1 MKKFLSLA
9 LALTLCAS
17 LAACSSGGNTSGSS
31 SGSDNTSGSGS
42 GSSSQT
48 QTSDMQYVKDK
59 GTLVVG
65 ITYFAPMD
73 YKEEGSDEWIGFDAD
88 MAKAFAESLGV
99 NVEFQEIT
107 WDYKVEELN
116 SKAIDCVW
124 NGMTL
129 SDDVMAAMGTSV
141 PYCTNYQTLIY
152 PADKA
157 TDFEGLTSL
166 EEGQT
171 LAIIGSSGSG
181 KTTLLRCLNFLETPN
196 QGTISVNGSVLFDAS
211 DPTTQRETEIR
222 KKRLHFGLVFQSF
235 NLFPQYTAL
244 QNVTLAKE
252 LLSQELPEYKQNKKA
267 ILEEIQAEGREL
279 LAKMGL
285 SDRADHYPSQ
295 LSGGQQ
301 QRVAIARALALKPD
315 ILCFDEPTSALD
327 PELTG
332 EVLKVIRSLAE
343 QKTTMIIVTHEMA
356 FARDVA
362 DEVMFMDG
370 GVIVEKGPAR
380 QVIEHPREERTR
392 QFLSRYAEN

>member
-157 TDFEGLTSL
+157 ADFEGLTSL
-166 EEGQT
+166 EGLNIAVE
-171 LAIIGSSGSG
+171 SGSAG
-181 KTTLLRCLNFLETPN
+181 E
-196 QGTISVNGSVLFDAS
+196 DA
-211 DPTTQRETEIR
+211 
-222 KKRLHFGLVFQSF
+222 
-235 NLFPQYTAL
+235 
-244 QNVTLAKE
+244 
-252 LLSQELPEYKQNKKA
+252 
-267 ILEEIQAEGREL
+267 
-279 LAKMGL
+279 
-285 SDRADHYPSQ
+285 
-295 LSGGQQ
+295 
-301 QRVAIARALALKPD
+301 ALALGATTVPVQAQSNA
-315 ILCFDEPTSALD
+315 LMEVSAGTSDAAVIDVLMAA
-327 PELTG
+327 EMTG
-332 EVLKVIRSLAE
+332 EGTSYADLIYSLNLNEAQDLPSEEYGVGFRKGSDLAE
-343 QKTTMIIVTHEMA
+343 A
-356 FARDVA
+356 FNTFWEAAYA
-362 DEVMFMDG
+362 DGTVMTAAETY
-370 GVIVEKGPAR
+370 GVQESL
-380 QVIEHPREERTR
+380 IEPD
-392 QFLSRYAEN
+392 

>member
-152 PADKA
+152 AADKA
-157 TDFEGLTSL
+157 ADFKGLTSL
-166 EEGQT
+166 EGLNIAVE
-171 LAIIGSSGSG
+171 SGSAG
-181 KTTLLRCLNFLETPN
+181 E
-196 QGTISVNGSVLFDAS
+196 DA
-211 DPTTQRETEIR
+211 
-222 KKRLHFGLVFQSF
+222 
-235 NLFPQYTAL
+235 
-244 QNVTLAKE
+244 
-252 LLSQELPEYKQNKKA
+252 
-267 ILEEIQAEGREL
+267 
-279 LAKMGL
+279 
-285 SDRADHYPSQ
+285 
-295 LSGGQQ
+295 
-301 QRVAIARALALKPD
+301 ALALGATTVPVQAQSNA
-315 ILCFDEPTSALD
+315 LMEVSAGTSDAAVIDVLMAA
-327 PELTG
+327 EMTG
-332 EVLKVIRSLAE
+332 EGTSYADLVYSLNLNDAQGLESEEYGVGFRQDSDLVDAFNTFWAE
-343 QKTTMIIVTHEMA
+343 K
-356 FARDVA
+356 VA
-362 DEVMFMDG
+362 DGTVLETATTYGLQDA
-370 GVIVEKGPAR
+370 VILE
-380 QVIEHPREERTR
+380 
-392 QFLSRYAEN
+392 

>member
-17 LAACSSGGNTSGSS
+17 LAACSSGGNTSGSG

-73 YKEEGSDEWIGFDAD
+73 YKEGGSDEWIGFDAD

-157 TDFEGLTSL
+157 ADFEGLTSL
-166 EEGQT
+166 EGLNIAVE
-171 LAIIGSSGSG
+171 SGSAG
-181 KTTLLRCLNFLETPN
+181 E
-196 QGTISVNGSVLFDAS
+196 DA
-211 DPTTQRETEIR
+211 
-222 KKRLHFGLVFQSF
+222 
-235 NLFPQYTAL
+235 
-244 QNVTLAKE
+244 
-252 LLSQELPEYKQNKKA
+252 
-267 ILEEIQAEGREL
+267 
-279 LAKMGL
+279 
-285 SDRADHYPSQ
+285 
-295 LSGGQQ
+295 
-301 QRVAIARALALKPD
+301 ALALGATTVPVQAQSNA
-315 ILCFDEPTSALD
+315 LMEVSAGTSDAAVIDVLMAA
-327 PELTG
+327 EMTG
-332 EVLKVIRSLAE
+332 EGTSYADLVYSLNLNDAQGLESEEYGVGFRQGSDLVDAFNTFWAE
-343 QKTTMIIVTHEMA
+343 K
-356 FARDVA
+356 VA
-362 DEVMFMDG
+362 DGTVLETATTYGLQDA
-370 GVIVEKGPAR
+370 VILE
-380 QVIEHPREERTR
+380 
-392 QFLSRYAEN
+392 

>member
-17 LAACSSGGNTSGSS
+17 LAACSSSGNTSGSS

-152 PADKA
+152 AADKA
-157 TDFEGLTSL
+157 ADFEGLTSL
-166 EEGQT
+166 EGLNIAVE
-171 LAIIGSSGSG
+171 SGSAG
-181 KTTLLRCLNFLETPN
+181 E
-196 QGTISVNGSVLFDAS
+196 DA
-211 DPTTQRETEIR
+211 
-222 KKRLHFGLVFQSF
+222 
-235 NLFPQYTAL
+235 
-244 QNVTLAKE
+244 
-252 LLSQELPEYKQNKKA
+252 
-267 ILEEIQAEGREL
+267 
-279 LAKMGL
+279 
-285 SDRADHYPSQ
+285 
-295 LSGGQQ
+295 
-301 QRVAIARALALKPD
+301 ALALGATTVPVQAQSNA
-315 ILCFDEPTSALD
+315 LMEVSAGTSDAAVIDVLMAA
-327 PELTG
+327 EMTG
-332 EVLKVIRSLAE
+332 EGTSYADLVYSLNLNDAQGLE
-343 QKTTMIIVTHEMA
+343 SEEYGVGFRQGSDLVDA
-356 FARDVA
+356 FNTFWADKVA
-362 DEVMFMDG
+362 DGTVLETATTYGLQDA
-370 GVIVEKGPAR
+370 VILE
-380 QVIEHPREERTR
+380 
-392 QFLSRYAEN
+392 

>member
-152 PADKA
+152 AADKA
-157 TDFEGLTSL
+157 ADFEGLTSL
-166 EEGQT
+166 EGLNIAVE
-171 LAIIGSSGSG
+171 SGSAG
-181 KTTLLRCLNFLETPN
+181 E
-196 QGTISVNGSVLFDAS
+196 DA
-211 DPTTQRETEIR
+211 
-222 KKRLHFGLVFQSF
+222 
-235 NLFPQYTAL
+235 
-244 QNVTLAKE
+244 
-252 LLSQELPEYKQNKKA
+252 
-267 ILEEIQAEGREL
+267 
-279 LAKMGL
+279 
-285 SDRADHYPSQ
+285 
-295 LSGGQQ
+295 
-301 QRVAIARALALKPD
+301 ALALGATTVPVQAQSNA
-315 ILCFDEPTSALD
+315 LMEVSAGTSDAAVIDVLMAA
-327 PELTG
+327 EMTG
-332 EVLKVIRSLAE
+332 EGTSYADLVYSLNLNDAQGLESEEYGVGFRQDSDLVDAFNTFWAE
-343 QKTTMIIVTHEMA
+343 K
-356 FARDVA
+356 VA
-362 DEVMFMDG
+362 DGTVLETATTYGLQDA
-370 GVIVEKGPAR
+370 VILE
-380 QVIEHPREERTR
+380 
-392 QFLSRYAEN
+392 